1 MGTFGVS
8 GPIFPTISHFLGHHV
23 HWTFNGWTENSLL
36 AQIRV
41 QSCSKQ
47 LSSQP
52 DEKHYLYT
60 EQSSESVLSLVSGT
74 KILVKIAMMRQT
86 TEWPKKSA
94 AKPRSWG
101 SKATILKQ
109 TRHFLAQLLFFRDF
123 IGACFLE
130 EKGRGIPFSS
140 FSLNSFWAMSFQS
153 IVAALRRYAHPI
165 TLKV

>member
-8 GPIFPTISHFLGHHV
+8 GPIFPTISHFLGHPV

-52 DEKHYLYT
+52 DERHYLYT
-60 EQSSESVLSLVSGT
+60 EQSSESVLSFVSGT

-86 TEWPKKSA
+86 TEWPKKRT

-101 SKATILKQ
+101 SKATKPKQ
-109 TRHFLAQLLFFRDF
+109 TRRFLSTTSLLPRF
-123 IGACFLE
+123 IGACFLGGR
-130 EKGRGIPFSS
+130 GRGIPFLHS
-140 FSLNSFWAMSFQS
+140 
-153 IVAALRRYAHPI
+153 H
-165 TLKV
+165 

>member
-1 MGTFGVS
+1 MGTLGVS
-8 GPIFPTISHFLGHHV
+8 GPIFPTISHFLGHPV

-94 AKPRSWG
+94 VKPRSWG
-101 SKATILKQ
+101 SKATILK
-109 TRHFLAQLLFFRDF
+109 
-123 IGACFLE
+123 
-130 EKGRGIPFSS
+130 
-140 FSLNSFWAMSFQS
+140 
-153 IVAALRRYAHPI
+153 
-165 TLKV
+165 